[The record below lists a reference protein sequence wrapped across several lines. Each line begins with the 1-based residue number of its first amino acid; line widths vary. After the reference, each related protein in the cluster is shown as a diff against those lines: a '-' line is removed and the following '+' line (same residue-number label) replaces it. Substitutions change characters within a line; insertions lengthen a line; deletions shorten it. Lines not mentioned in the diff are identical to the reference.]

1 MTAIGFFLMWA
12 SAIYLVW
19 AFGLLNDRV
28 KAMNDHELLG
38 AMVFTTGLL
47 ISIIGINFW
56 IWQILP

>member
-19 AFGLLNDRV
+19 AFGLLKDRV

-38 AMVFTTGLL
+38 AMVFATGLL
-47 ISIIGINFW
+47 ISVIGINFW
-56 IWQILP
+56 IWQNLP